1 MTDTSIKELESCQ
14 DTNITCSTE
23 PLLDKSEI
31 KNVETSRLNDRHYR
45 ECVVKR
51 GLNPE
56 WIAMNARSMD
66 AAYASERLGYSAKS
80 DGIWLEGFNGFGQF
94 RPNKPWK
101 NEGDKKAPKY
111 RTATGEEYDAML
123 PKHPTNKQY
132 WTDYVALRELAWKIN
147 GHPCLPVTEGMFKAI
162 CACSNDIPCVA
173 LAGVE
178 QGLTSAKLDPQGRRY
193 LVETLERLAREG
205 FGFIIIFDADSQT
218 NENVN
223 NAQYK
228 LAKQLDKFKVPVY
241 ISSGWDIELGKGMDD
256 YIKNNGIEQFKREVM
271 GKVVDLSTWEKQFKK
286 DETDKK
292 LPPKAIACELAE
304 KFRNLWK
311 YDLEQQTWRRYNG
324 KVWEAIDSIV
334 FKTEVYL
341 QLKTMSNAECN
352 YSSYVE
358 NVIYFLQLE
367 LLQKEWNSF
376 DRSKW
381 IAFSDYVLEVETGK
395 KHEHSPGFMFTSH
408 LSHKC
413 PKLAWEKG
421 GDILELSRLH
431 APNFYAYA
439 MYAQNGD
446 AIKVLKMLAFIN
458 GTLTYQFSALQMFM
472 LLLGAPGAGKGSFV
486 RILETSVGKGNH
498 TSAKLHRLGDD
509 NVIAAI
515 IDKQLV
521 ICPDEKKQS
530 TDISGLLSLTGGD
543 SIPYRQIYKPA
554 SSSKFPGSLVVVA
567 NNNPFIGDTTGV
579 DRRISLLQ
587 FDNPIPVRDSGM
599 EQKMQEEVG
608 ILISLA
614 LSMDCVQV
622 KNLIAGV
629 DSGYSPDI
637 KRLTWLHK
645 TDNDSVAMFVEEMLV
660 PAPQNEYVMLGGKG
674 DDAKSLYGA
683 YLKMC
688 EENDGRSN
696 YTRNNFKKHLIEICH
711 EIGWVQVRETRC
723 GPGFRVYGVRLRTE
737 NDNSPRVSDWFGST
751 DGQCRECKS
760 SVDVSVD
767 LKPLQDKESV
777 DSVDNSLPK
786 VNSENSKQPMQV
798 DESENPS
805 GDSKTYTASQAIQD
819 KDLKT
824 TPVSTPTYTP
834 TLGEQI
840 IQTFDNTS
848 ALGKIILDAADT
860 LELDAFIATCTPE
873 QIKKI
878 KSAAK
883 LVWRPGCNS
892 FGEYRGEK
900 CELMEF
906 GTTKR
911 TWKVRPVSG
920 SETISVSVY
929 DVAPWLGV

>member
-14 DTNITCSTE
+14 DANLTCSNE

-51 GLNPE
+51 ALNPE

-66 AAYASERLGYSAKS
+66 ASVASERLGYKAKS
-80 DGIWLEGFNGFGQF
+80 DGIWLEGTNGFGQF
-94 RPNKPWK
+94 RPNKPWR

-123 PKHPTNKQY
+123 PIHPTNKQY
-132 WTDYVALRELAWKIN
+132 WLDYVALRELAWKIN

-292 LPPKAIACELAE
+292 LPPKAIACELALE
-304 KFRNLWK
+304 YRTKRK

-324 KVWEAIDSIV
+324 KVWEAIHDKV
-334 FKTEVYL
+334 FTAEVYL

-358 NVIYFLQLE
+358 NVLYFLQLE
-367 LLQKEWNSF
+367 LLEKEWHSF

-395 KHEHSPGFMFTSH
+395 KHEHSPGFMFTSM
-408 LSHKC
+408 LSHQC
-413 PKLAWEKG
+413 PKVAWEKG

-439 MYAQNGD
+439 IYAQNGD
-446 AIKVLKMLAFIN
+446 VMKVLKMLAFIN
-458 GTLTYQFSALQMFM
+458 GTLTYQFSEEQMFM
-472 LLLGAPGAGKGSFV
+472 LLLGAPGAGKGTFV
-486 RILETSVGKGNH
+486 RILETAVGKGNH
-498 TSAKLHRLGDD
+498 ASAKLHRLGDD

-521 ICPDEKKQS
+521 ICPDEKKQNS
-530 TDISGLLSLTGGD
+530 DISGLLSLTGGD

-554 SSSKFPGSLVVVA
+554 SSSKFNGSVVVVA
-567 NNNPFIGDTTGV
+567 NNNPFVGDTTGV

-599 EQKMQEEVG
+599 EQKMQLEVG

-688 EENDGRSN
+688 EENNARST
-696 YTRNNFKKHLIEICH
+696 YTKNNFRNHLLEICR
-711 EIGWVQVRETRC
+711 EVGWLKVRESRC
-723 GPGFRVYGVRLRTE
+723 GTGWRVYGVRLRTE

-751 DGQCRECKS
+751 NSQCRECNI
-760 SVDVSVD
+760 SVDSSVD

-786 VNSENSKQPMQV
+786 VDSENSKQPMQV
-798 DESENPS
+798 DSS
-805 GDSKTYTASQAIQD
+805 LKLHSDSKTYTASQPIQD
-819 KDLKT
+819 KDLKA
-824 TPVSTPTYTP
+824 TPVSTPAYTP
-834 TLGEQI
+834 TLAEQI
-840 IQTFDNTS
+840 MQVFNDAP
-848 ALGKIILDAADT
+848 ALGKLILSVADT
-860 LELDAFIATCTPE
+860 LELDAFVVTCTPE
-873 QIKKI
+873 QVKKI

-883 LVWRPGCNS
+883 LVWRPGCDS
-892 FGEYRGEK
+892 FGEYKGEK
-900 CELMEF
+900 CELFEF

-911 TWKVRPVSG
+911 TWKVRLVSG

-929 DVAPWLGV
+929 DVAPWLGI